1 MLLKTSAWYNSKRSN
16 SFALAEVMWCSV
28 LRPKYSIILMGFLGV
43 RHEANMKYEL
53 MLSNPKDFYH
63 EVHRTSH
70 FMNFTSLE
78 EGDAVAADLE
88 NAFQ

>member
-1 MLLKTSAWYNSKRSN
+1 MSSTVLLT
-16 SFALAEVMWCSV
+16 
-28 LRPKYSIILMGFLGV
+28 GFIFSPGV

-63 EVHRTSH
+63 EVHRPSH
-70 FMNFTSLE
+70 FMNFTSIE

>member
-1 MLLKTSAWYNSKRSN
+1 MLICTVSDSVQSA
-16 SFALAEVMWCSV
+16 ALSLVA
-28 LRPKYSIILMGFLGV
+28 GV
-43 RHEANMKYEL
+43 RHESNMKYEL

-63 EVHRTSH
+63 EVHRPSH
-70 FMNFTSLE
+70 FMNFTSIE

>member
-1 MLLKTSAWYNSKRSN
+1 MCGWYMPSKN
-16 SFALAEVMWCSV
+16 NFHIY
-28 LRPKYSIILMGFLGV
+28 PILGV

-63 EVHRTSH
+63 EVHRPSH
-70 FMNFTSLE
+70 FMNFTSIE
-78 EGDAVAADLE
+78 EGDAVAADME

>member
-1 MLLKTSAWYNSKRSN
+1 M
-16 SFALAEVMWCSV
+16 
-28 LRPKYSIILMGFLGV
+28 ILMITHISLTVGELVVRLSYFTCPAVNGNVWFTGV

-63 EVHRTSH
+63 EVHRPSH
-70 FMNFTSLE
+70 FMNFTSIE